1 MAVSISSWRA
11 DCSLGYPGF
20 LTGSDECGLITGV
33 GSRLFHHGMMARR
46 AGERGER
53 MFGVMGEVSVGRG
66 GCRWSGLRLGRSG
79 RRRAGGDDQAG
90 MGEPPLGGSWA
101 S

>member
-1 MAVSISSWRA
+1 MRRLRTEARPRRL
-11 DCSLGYPGF
+11 DCAHEGLTPQRPLQKPAC

-33 GSRLFHHGMMARR
+33 GSRVFHHGMMARR

-66 GCRWSGLRLGRSG
+66 
-79 RRRAGGDDQAG
+79 
-90 MGEPPLGGSWA
+90 
-101 S
+101 

>member
-1 MAVSISSWRA
+1 MCGERRCRTGVAGHMRRSVQEPSLLMLFRA
-11 DCSLGYPGF
+11 GLRSYRGF

-33 GSRLFHHGMMARR
+33 GSRVFHHGMMARR

-66 GCRWSGLRLGRSG
+66 
-79 RRRAGGDDQAG
+79 
-90 MGEPPLGGSWA
+90 
-101 S
+101 